1 MATHVMHP
9 PASLRGKVAPVL
21 QTTNPV
27 VPIDPASVLGIARL
41 ERYVH
46 YYQEEFHRPY

>member
-1 MATHVMHP
+1 MLP
-9 PASLRGKVAPVL
+9 PVSLRGKVAPVL

-41 ERYVH
+41 ERYVCH
-46 YYQEEFHRPY
+46 HQEDVNRPY